1 MMNLTKANRSSLVV
15 LVAIVVAVA
24 AVASAIYLSSASKG
38 TSLPAGCVRPANGF
52 LIIASNRGYND
63 SVGHGV
69 GPSDSWPVLNVQKGQ
84 SVNVMVCNTDI
95 EAHGFQIYHYFDS
108 HIVSVA
114 PGQVIKV
121 SFVANQAGTFRIY
134 CSIFCVI
141 HVPYMQYGELVV
153 AP

>member
-1 MMNLTKANRSSLVV
+1 MTVTKAKQQRLII
-15 LVAIVVAVA
+15 LVAIVVAMA
-24 AVASAIYLSSASKG
+24 AFAFSAIYLSSVSKG

-69 GPSDSWPVLNVQKGQ
+69 GPNDSWPVLTIQKGQ
-84 SVNVMVCNTDI
+84 SVNVVVCNTDI
-95 EAHGFQIYHYFDS
+95 AAHGFQIYHYFDS
-108 HIVSVA
+108 HTVSIA
-114 PGQVIKV
+114 PRQVIRV
-121 SFVANQAGTFRIY
+121 SFVANQTGTFRIY

-141 HVPYMQYGELVV
+141 HVPFMQYGELTV

>member
-1 MMNLTKANRSSLVV
+1 MTVTKAKRMRLIIIVAV
-15 LVAIVVAVA
+15 AVAIA
-24 AVASAIYLSSASKG
+24 AVASAIYLSNATKG

-52 LIIASNRGYND
+52 LVIASSRGYND

-69 GPSDSWPVLNVQKGQ
+69 GPNDSWPVLNVQMGQ
-84 SVNVMVCNTDI
+84 SVNVVVCNTDI

-108 HIVSVA
+108 HTVSIA
-114 PGQVIKV
+114 PRQVIRV

-153 AP
+153 TP

>member
-1 MMNLTKANRSSLVV
+1 MTLTKANRPSLIV
-15 LVAIVVAVA
+15 LVAIAVAVA
-24 AVASAIYLSSASKG
+24 AVASAIYLSSASKE

-69 GPSDSWPVLNVQKGQ
+69 GPNDSWPVLNVQMGQ
-84 SVNVMVCNTDI
+84 SVIVVVCNTDI

-108 HIVSVA
+108 HTVSIA
-114 PGQVIKV
+114 PRQVIRV
-121 SFVANQAGTFRIY
+121 SFVANETGTFRIY

-141 HVPYMQYGELVV
+141 HVPYMQYGKLVV
-153 AP
+153 TS